1 MKRLSPASDSSD
13 VAELPLKKVWG
24 TCRRSFDAAKPTDD
38 VLTQTQR
45 THEENQER
53 AYIAASRRADR
64 DIEHR
69 IRSALKASECRR
81 KRTGRGLKITR
92 EAVMGDEQYES
103 EDDDPATRRYSLP
116 ATASHLSHPYPS
128 SQADRYAEIDALFA
142 QHFPNVHL
150 SSSQWRPQPHP
161 HQQQGPYHP
170 RALSLQ
176 TSYIPRYP
184 HPEAAAPAPPAAGA
198 AVGAT
203 HPSPLITPPASYPL
217 PPARLDEDPSAA
229 KSRSM
234 SPLALEGSSSS
245 SLAKPPT
252 SQPAATVTATALN
265 LGDIS
270 LADPGY
276 ILDAPDHGG
285 AWYHHPQHHHHQ
297 QEQPPPQQMGADGPS
312 GRGGAG
318 PGPGGWHA
326 RTLSLP
332 LSLEGGFQFPAQSSS
347 SSSDMVG
354 AGLVDPVMLP
364 VAGGGSSV
372 AGLGADVS
380 VTPPPGEPWAD
391 WVNLDGG
398 EVPAMLGVKV

>member
-1 MKRLSPASDSSD
+1 MPMKRLSPASDSSD
-13 VAELPLKKVWG
+13 VAELPLKK
-24 TCRRSFDAAKPTDD
+24 
-38 VLTQTQR
+38 TQR

-116 ATASHLSHPYPS
+116 ATATHLSHPYPS
-128 SQADRYAEIDALFA
+128 NQADRYAEIDALFA

-161 HQQQGPYHP
+161 HQQQAPYHP

-176 TSYIPRYP
+176 TAYIPRYP
-184 HPEAAAPAPPAAGA
+184 HPEAAAPAPPAAAAAAGA

-245 SLAKPPT
+245 SLPKPPT
-252 SQPAATVTATALN
+252 SQPAATVTAAALN

-276 ILDAPDHGG
+276 ILDAHDHGG
-285 AWYHHPQHHHHQ
+285 AWYHHPHHHHHQ
-297 QEQPPPQQMGADGPS
+297 QEQPPQQQMGPDGPS

-318 PGPGGWHA
+318 PGAGPGGWHA

-332 LSLEGGFQFPAQSSS
+332 LSLEGGFQFPAPSASAS

-364 VAGGGSSV
+364 VGGIGGGSSSV

-391 WVNLDGG
+391 WVNLDAG